1 MLMILLLSTMVTDLD
16 YIDDYEYQQYLTF
29 IADEFLD
36 LKKHKDIFG
45 GNIDYFDELDKCK
58 TKYCIIKKSDYKL

>member
-45 GNIDYFDELDKCK
+45 GNIDYFDELD
-58 TKYCIIKKSDYKL
+58 

>member
-45 GNIDYFDELDKCK
+45 DNIDYFDDLD
-58 TKYCIIKKSDYKL
+58 